1 MKNITYKHP
10 TEIRF
15 GWGRR
20 KEIGDVVASFGKR
33 CMLVTVKSAAP
44 MNVLFNEVA
53 DICRTHGVEIVHWD
67 GVVPNPTTDSVD
79 EGAAIAKA
87 RKVDVVLG
95 VGGGSSIDTAKAIAV
110 GATHP
115 GKAWDYKLFA
125 KPIMD
130 KVLPIVAMSTTS
142 GTGAEVT
149 CVSVVTNKAEELK
162 YALVDARLFPRV
174 AIIDPETTLTVPPH
188 VTASTG
194 FDSFCHS
201 FESMI
206 HTNASPFID
215 LIALESIRLVA
226 AYLRRAVQDGSDRE
240 AREAMAWANT
250 LGGLSIAGA
259 GTTLPHGIG
268 MAIGGHA
275 PYVMHGEA
283 LAITYPEI
291 LAWTYRSAIE
301 PFARTARV
309 LAPSLDS
316 KSDTVA
322 AEALG
327 AEVEKLLR
335 AIGMWIGFEDKKVP
349 KEALP
354 AIADDTMK
362 LPDYK
367 AHPLVANRD
376 FYLDLIYRCYSS
388 RR

>member
-20 KEIGDVVASFGKR
+20 KEIGDVVASYGKR
-33 CMLVTVKSAAP
+33 CMLVTVKSVAP
-44 MNVLFNEVA
+44 MNSLFEEVA
-53 DICRTHGVEIVHWD
+53 SICRAKGIEVVHWD
-67 GVVPNPTTDSVD
+67 GVVPNPTTESVD
-79 EGAAIAKA
+79 EGAALAIAK
-87 RKVDVVLG
+87 KIDVVLG

-125 KPIMD
+125 KPITS
-130 KVLPIVAMSTTS
+130 KTLPIIAMSTTS

-149 CVSVVTNKAEELK
+149 SVSVVTNPDEQLK
-162 YALVDARLFPRV
+162 YALVDNRLFPRV
-174 AIIDPETTLTVPPH
+174 AIIDPETTLTVPSH

-194 FDSFCHS
+194 FDAFCHS
-201 FESMI
+201 FESLI
-206 HTNASPFID
+206 HTGASPFID
-215 LIALESIRLVA
+215 IMALESIRLVA
-226 AYLRRAVQDGSDRE
+226 CYMKRAVTDGSDRE

-250 LGGLSIAGA
+250 LGGLSIASA

-291 LAWTYRSAIE
+291 LAWTWQSAIE
-301 PFARTARV
+301 PFARAARV
-309 LAPSLDS
+309 LNPSLSRLADA
-316 KSDTVA
+316 KA

-327 AEVEKLLR
+327 AEVEKLLKST
-335 AIGMWIGFEDKKVP
+335 GMWMGFQDKKVP
-349 KEALP
+349 KEMLP

-367 AHPLVANRD
+367 AHPKVADRD
-376 FYLDLIYRCYSS
+376 FYLELLNKCYPS
-388 RR
+388 RN